1 MKLELT
7 RIPPSLNKLRQMGH
21 FAYRD
26 LRLAWESDL
35 NFCVSGATENKKW
48 REQADGKHLGVTIHV
63 YRRRE
68 LDFDNLVGGCK
79 PVLDA
84 LVNIRFLR
92 NDSPQHIT
100 VTYKQASPFPP
111 RTVIEIIPISY

>member
-7 RIPPSLNKLRQMGH
+7 RIPPSLNELRKKGH

-26 LRLAWESDL
+26 LRLAWEKDL
-35 NFCVSGATENKKW
+35 WICTGSGEKSLELQ
-48 REQADGKHLGVTIHV
+48 RQASWLSPLAVTVHV

-68 LDFDNLVGGCK
+68 LDYDNLVGGMK

-84 LVNIRFLR
+84 LVNIGYLR
-92 NDSPQHIT
+92 DDSPQHIT
-100 VTYKQASPFPP
+100 VTYLQASPFKP
-111 RTVIEIIPISY
+111 RTVITIEPEK